1 MQNRM
6 IQLMENFYYKLYLMQ
21 NKMIQVMEN
30 IYYKL
35 YLMQNKMIQLMENI
49 YYKYIFNAEQND
61 LHYCYI
67 QYKNTLKIVLFIN
80 SIVKTVKAIVVEN
93 VR

>member
-6 IQLMENFYYKLYLMQ
+6 IQLMENF
-21 NKMIQVMEN
+21 
-30 IYYKL
+30 YYKL

-61 LHYCYI
+61 LHYCYM
-67 QYKNTLKIVLFIN
+67 
-80 SIVKTVKAIVVEN
+80 
-93 VR
+93 

>member
-1 MQNRM
+1 M
-6 IQLMENFYYKLYLMQ
+6 IKLMENFYYKLYLMQ
-21 NKMIQVMEN
+21 NKMIQLMEN

-61 LHYCYI
+61 LHYCYM
-67 QYKNTLKIVLFIN
+67 
-80 SIVKTVKAIVVEN
+80 
-93 VR
+93 

>member
-1 MQNRM
+1 M

-61 LHYCYI
+61 LHYCYM
-67 QYKNTLKIVLFIN
+67 
-80 SIVKTVKAIVVEN
+80 
-93 VR
+93 